1 MDILDRMWGSQTRNL
16 ERALDQA
23 SQRHGMISANLAN
36 VNTPG
41 YQRQDIEFGIEL
53 EDAEKRS
60 SASERL
66 PHQGLSRA
74 ASGHGGGAGV
84 DLEREVF
91 SLAETELRY
100 QTLADIAGRYF
111 TGLRNVIREGR

>member
-1 MDILDRMWGSQTRNL
+1 LWGSNTRNL
-16 ERALDQA
+16 DRALDQA
-23 SQRHGMISANLAN
+23 SQRHGMLSAHLAN

-41 YQRQDIEFGIEL
+41 YRRQDLEFGIEL
-53 EDAEKRS
+53 EEAQKRS
-60 SASERL
+60 SASKRL
-66 PHQGLSRA
+66 PGQGFSRA
-74 ASGHGGGAGV
+74 TQGQGGGAGV

-100 QTLADIAGRYF
+100 QVLTDIAGRYF